1 MTTDADIQSLIILE
15 VGDEVTTAWPIGVLF
30 ANIATMWA
38 SFADKAQI
46 APRLQELYTKRR
58 AIDAVLGIVRG
69 QVTYNIANDHS
80 RNQSDKAKTLLS
92 MRKETKDEIVRVEMQ
107 ARSNRPGVAGQITTT
122 APISP
127 PVVGGVDANDPRFQ
141 GSPYFPPLGDRKA

>member
-1 MTTDADIQSLIILE
+1 MSTDADIQALIILE
-15 VGDEVTTAWPIGVLF
+15 VGDEVTAAWPTGVLF
-30 ANIATMWA
+30 ANIAAMWA
-38 SFADKAQI
+38 SYADKAQI
-46 APRLQELYTKRR
+46 SARLQELYTKRR

-92 MRKETKDEIVRVEMQ
+92 MRKEAQDEITRLEAQ
-107 ARSNRPGVAGQITTT
+107 ARSNRAGVAGQITTQ

-127 PVVGGVDANDPRFQ
+127 PLVGGVDANDPAFQ
-141 GSPYFPPLGDRKA
+141 GSPYYPPRDRRSG